1 MDVLVEGRAWNE
13 WGGLLGYDSAAR
25 QRNEEQQT
33 TEGRGT
39 HGGGMYTMHRAQASS
54 EACKLVRPLYH
65 IADLMMILDGNTKA
79 ESLENLRPAQ
89 LSMMKRL

>member
-1 MDVLVEGRAWNE
+1 MDTTQQQGNE
-13 WGGLLGYDSAAR
+13 MRSSKRRRG
-25 QRNEEQQT
+25 
-33 TEGRGT
+33 GT

>member
-1 MDVLVEGRAWNE
+1 
-13 WGGLLGYDSAAR
+13 
-25 QRNEEQQT
+25 
-33 TEGRGT
+33 
-39 HGGGMYTMHRAQASS
+39 MHRAQASS

-65 IADLMMILDGNTKA
+65 IADLMMILAGNTKA